1 MTCMHVL
8 VNSRFTGNPSDPGT
22 RHHFT
27 MEVLQFCY
35 LLIAAAPSMA
45 ALLITAT
52 PSMTTPPDHS
62 GAVHGPR
69 PWRRH

>member
-1 MTCMHVL
+1 MTSMHVL
-8 VNSRFTGNPSDPGT
+8 VNSRFAGNPSDPAT
-22 RHHFT
+22 RRHFA

-35 LLIAAAPSMA
+35 LLITAAPSMV
-45 ALLITAT
+45 ALLIAVA
-52 PSMTTPPDHS
+52 PSMTTPPDRS